1 MNLFTSPLRR
11 RIEKMIAEIYN
22 QRAEN
27 VLKRK
32 GISHKAEEISKLI
45 MEDSRLDAQLKILK
59 EALRK

>member
-27 VLKRK
+27 AIKRN
-32 GISHKAEEISKLI
+32 GITHRAEEYSKLLS
-45 MEDSRLDAQLKILK
+45 EDIRLERDVKILR
-59 EALRK
+59 EALRR